1 MKAMSIPAPAV
12 CDADALSRNR
22 AQRNEAF
29 PRMSDKPLTDIPF
42 SQFDLHPQLLAGLEG
57 AGFIS
62 CTPIQAMTLPVA
74 LPGGDVAGQAQTGT
88 GKTLAFLVAVMNR
101 LLTRPALAD
110 RKPGDPRAL
119 ILAPTREL
127 AIQIHK
133 DAVRIGPEL
142 GLKFA
147 LVYGGV
153 DYDKQ
158 RELLQQGVDVII
170 ATPGRLIDYVK
181 QHKVVSL
188 HACEICVLDEADR
201 MFDLGFIKDIRFL
214 LRRMPVRTERQTL
227 LYSAT
232 LSHRV
237 LELAY
242 EHMNEPQ
249 KMVVE
254 TESITAS
261 RVRQKIYYPADEEK
275 LPLLLGLLSR
285 GEGARTMVFVNTKV
299 FVERV
304 ARALERAGY
313 RVGVL
318 SGDVPQKKR
327 ESLLKRFQ
335 AGQLEILVATDVAAR
350 GLHIDGIKY
359 VYNYDLPFDAEDYVH
374 RIGRTAR
381 LGEEGDAI
389 SFACERYAMGLP
401 DIEAFIE
408 QKIPSEPVTQEL
420 LTALPRKPREGA
432 VADDGQTESVGEI
445 FREAREQ
452 RAADEARR
460 GGGPRGGRGERGERG
475 ERSGRG
481 DRDGRRGGGRGRGPR
496 REDAPAADAQGALTP
511 GGVAQGDAGAV
522 TAAPQAPAQT
532 QESGATDTAGA
543 SAVQA
548 ASAPQR
554 QGAPEAGDEQAPRK
568 RRRRRGGRRR
578 SGEGGEA
585 RQEAGG
591 NQTGQGREG
600 ERRNGPRADGD
611 ERPRRGEGGGQRRGG
626 RGRRQGEGGQEGSN
640 QQPAASAP
648 ATEAARSGERPARKG
663 KGPHHVPART
673 AAPRENAGDNG
684 GSLFSR
690 IGRGIKRLVGRTP
703 EGS

>member
-1 MKAMSIPAPAV
+1 
-12 CDADALSRNR
+12 
-22 AQRNEAF
+22 
-29 PRMSDKPLTDIPF
+29 MSDKPLTDLTF
-42 SQFDLHPQLLAGLEG
+42 SSFELHPALQAGLEG
-57 AGFIS
+57 AGFTR
-62 CTPIQAMTLPVA
+62 CTPIQALTLPVA

-88 GKTLAFLVAVMNR
+88 GKTLAFLVAVVNR

-110 RKPGDPRAL
+110 RKLEDPRAL

-133 DAVRIGPEL
+133 DAVKFGSDL
-142 GLKFA
+142 GLRFA

-214 LRRMPVRTERQTL
+214 LRRMPERTIRQTL
-227 LYSAT
+227 LFSAT

-249 KMVVE
+249 KLVVE
-254 TESITAS
+254 AETITAA
-261 RVRQKIYYPADEEK
+261 RVRQRIYFPADDEK
-275 LPLLLGLLSR
+275 IPLLLGLLSR
-285 GEGARTMVFVNTKV
+285 SEGARTMVFVNTKV

-304 ARALERAGY
+304 ARSLEKAGY

-327 ESLLKRFQ
+327 ESLLNRFQ
-335 AGQLEILVATDVAAR
+335 KGQLEILVATDVAAR

-401 DIEAFIE
+401 DIEAYIE
-408 QKIPSEPVTQEL
+408 QKIPSEPVTKEL
-420 LTALPRKPREGA
+420 LTPLPRPERPAPAAGEEGEEN
-432 VADDGQTESVGEI
+432 ESVGQI
-445 FREAREQ
+445 FREAREA
-452 RAADEARR
+452 RAAEEERR
-460 GGGPRGGRGERGERG
+460 GGGRSGGRSGGGRGERRDG
-475 ERSGRG
+475 ERSGE
-481 DRDGRRGGGRGRGPR
+481 RRSRGPR
-496 REDAPAADAQGALTP
+496 KPRVEGEQAAAAPAEGAEAA
-511 GGVAQGDAGAV
+511 VAQ
-522 TAAPQAPAQT
+522 APRPPRPPRA
-532 QESGATDTAGA
+532 E
-543 SAVQA
+543 
-548 ASAPQR
+548 
-554 QGAPEAGDEQAPRK
+554 GAPEGAVDGERKPRK
-568 RRRRRGGRRR
+568 RRRRRHGRPV
-578 SGEGGEA
+578 EGGEGVQA
-585 RQEAGG
+585 NAG
-591 NQTGQGREG
+591 
-600 ERRNGPRADGD
+600 NG
-611 ERPRRGEGGGQRRGG
+611 
-626 RGRRQGEGGQEGSN
+626 
-640 QQPAASAP
+640 ASPVTPVQVVAKP
-648 ATEAARSGERPARKG
+648 
-663 KGPHHVPART
+663 VRT
-673 AAPRENAGDNG
+673 AADTGD
-684 GSLFSR
+684 SFLTR
-690 IGRGIKRLVGRTP
+690 IGRKIRRMLSGN
-703 EGS
+703 

>member
-1 MKAMSIPAPAV
+1 M
-12 CDADALSRNR
+12 
-22 AQRNEAF
+22 
-29 PRMSDKPLTDIPF
+29 MSDKPLTDVTF
-42 SQFDLHPQLLAGLEG
+42 SAFELHPDLLAGLES
-57 AGFIS
+57 AGFTR
-62 CTPIQAMTLPVA
+62 CTPIQALTLPVA
-74 LPGGDVAGQAQTGT
+74 LRGGDVAGQAQTGT

-101 LLTRPALAD
+101 LLTRPALAE
-110 RKPGDPRAL
+110 RKPEDPRAL

-133 DAVRIGPEL
+133 DAVKFGSQL
-142 GLKFA
+142 GLRFA

-188 HACEICVLDEADR
+188 HACEMCVLDEADR

-227 LYSAT
+227 LFSAT

-242 EHMNEPQ
+242 EHMNEPE
-249 KMVVE
+249 KLVVE
-254 TESITAS
+254 TETITAA
-261 RVRQKIYYPADEEK
+261 RVRQRLYYPSDEEK

-285 GEGARTMVFVNTKV
+285 SEGARTMVFVNTKV

-304 ARALERAGY
+304 ARSLERAGY

-335 AGQLEILVATDVAAR
+335 AGQLEVLVATDVAAR

-401 DIEAFIE
+401 DIEAYIE
-408 QKIPSEPVTQEL
+408 QKIPSEPVTAEL
-420 LTALPRKPREGA
+420 LTPLPRPERVRPPLAEGEEA
-432 VADDGQTESVGEI
+432 EEEESIGQI

-452 RAADEARR
+452 KAADE
-460 GGGPRGGRGERGERG
+460 E
-475 ERSGRG
+475 
-481 DRDGRRGGGRGRGPR
+481 RRGGGRSRGGRSGIGGAGARSAGGGRSGERREGERRPR
-496 REDAPAADAQGALTP
+496 RKPEG
-511 GGVAQGDAGAV
+511 
-522 TAAPQAPAQT
+522 
-532 QESGATDTAGA
+532 E
-543 SAVQA
+543 A
-548 ASAPQR
+548 ASAEARPAATTPVAVMEPAARPQVPADAA
-554 QGAPEAGDEQAPRK
+554 APDATGEAARAPRK
-568 RRRRRGGRRR
+568 RRRRRKGKPVD
-578 SGEGGEA
+578 
-585 RQEAGG
+585 G
-591 NQTGQGREG
+591 NV
-600 ERRNGPRADGD
+600 
-611 ERPRRGEGGGQRRGG
+611 
-626 RGRRQGEGGQEGSN
+626 
-640 QQPAASAP
+640 AP
-648 ATEAARSGERPARKG
+648 ATGEQARPSA
-663 KGPHHVPART
+663 VPAIRQSVPSVRDP
-673 AAPRENAGDNG
+673 APAEAKAP
-684 GSLFSR
+684 SLLGR
-690 IGRGIKRLVGRTP
+690 IGRKLRSLVG
-703 EGS
+703 G

>member
-1 MKAMSIPAPAV
+1 
-12 CDADALSRNR
+12 
-22 AQRNEAF
+22 
-29 PRMSDKPLTDIPF
+29 MSDKPLTDLTF
-42 SQFDLHPQLLAGLEG
+42 SSFELHPALQAGLEG
-57 AGFIS
+57 AGFTR
-62 CTPIQAMTLPVA
+62 CTPIQALTLPVA

-88 GKTLAFLVAVMNR
+88 GKTLAFLVAVVNR

-110 RKPGDPRAL
+110 RKPEDPRAL

-133 DAVRIGPEL
+133 DAVKFGSDL
-142 GLKFA
+142 GLRFA

-214 LRRMPVRTERQTL
+214 LRRMPERTTRQTL
-227 LYSAT
+227 LFSAT

-249 KMVVE
+249 KLVVE
-254 TESITAS
+254 AETITAA
-261 RVRQKIYYPADEEK
+261 RVRQRIYFPADDEK
-275 LPLLLGLLSR
+275 IPLLLGLLSR
-285 GEGARTMVFVNTKV
+285 SEGARTMVFVNTKV

-304 ARALERAGY
+304 ARSLEKAGY

-327 ESLLKRFQ
+327 ESLLNRFQ
-335 AGQLEILVATDVAAR
+335 KGQLEILVATDVAAR

-401 DIEAFIE
+401 DIEAYIE
-408 QKIPSEPVTQEL
+408 QKIPSEPVTKEL
-420 LTALPRKPREGA
+420 LTPLPRPERPAPAAGEEGE
-432 VADDGQTESVGEI
+432 DNESVGQI
-445 FREAREQ
+445 FREAREA
-452 RAADEARR
+452 RAAE
-460 GGGPRGGRGERGERG
+460 EE
-475 ERSGRG
+475 
-481 DRDGRRGGGRGRGPR
+481 RRGGGRSGGRSGGGGRGGRDGERSGERRPRGPR
-496 REDAPAADAQGALTP
+496 KPRVEGEQGAAAP
-511 GGVAQGDAGAV
+511 VAGAEG
-522 TAAPQAPAQT
+522 AAAQAPRPPRPPRA
-532 QESGATDTAGA
+532 E
-543 SAVQA
+543 
-548 ASAPQR
+548 
-554 QGAPEAGDEQAPRK
+554 GAPEGAVDGEHKPRK
-568 RRRRRGGRRR
+568 RRRRRHGRPV
-578 SGEGGEA
+578 EGAEGVQSA
-585 RQEAGG
+585 AG
-591 NQTGQGREG
+591 
-600 ERRNGPRADGD
+600 NG
-611 ERPRRGEGGGQRRGG
+611 
-626 RGRRQGEGGQEGSN
+626 
-640 QQPAASAP
+640 ASPVTPVQVVAKP
-648 ATEAARSGERPARKG
+648 
-663 KGPHHVPART
+663 VRT
-673 AAPRENAGDNG
+673 AADTGD
-684 GSLFSR
+684 SFLTR
-690 IGRGIKRLVGRTP
+690 IGRKIRRMLSGN
-703 EGS
+703 

>member
-1 MKAMSIPAPAV
+1 
-12 CDADALSRNR
+12 
-22 AQRNEAF
+22 
-29 PRMSDKPLTDIPF
+29 MSDKPLTDLTF
-42 SQFDLHPQLLAGLEG
+42 SSFELHPALQAGLEG
-57 AGFIS
+57 AGFTR
-62 CTPIQAMTLPVA
+62 CTPIQALTLPVA

-88 GKTLAFLVAVMNR
+88 GKTLAFLVAVVNR

-110 RKPGDPRAL
+110 RKPEDPRAL

-133 DAVRIGPEL
+133 DAVKFGSDL
-142 GLKFA
+142 GLRFA

-214 LRRMPVRTERQTL
+214 LRRMPERTIRQTL
-227 LYSAT
+227 LFSAT

-249 KMVVE
+249 KLVVE
-254 TESITAS
+254 AETITAA
-261 RVRQKIYYPADEEK
+261 RVRQRIYFPADDEK
-275 LPLLLGLLSR
+275 IPLLLGLLSR
-285 GEGARTMVFVNTKV
+285 SEGARTMVFVNTKV

-304 ARALERAGY
+304 ARSLEKAGY

-327 ESLLKRFQ
+327 ESLLNRFQ
-335 AGQLEILVATDVAAR
+335 KGQLEILVATDVAAR

-401 DIEAFIE
+401 DIEAYIE
-408 QKIPSEPVTQEL
+408 QKIPSEPVTKEL
-420 LTALPRKPREGA
+420 LTPLPRPERPAPAAGEEGEEN
-432 VADDGQTESVGEI
+432 ESVGQI
-445 FREAREQ
+445 FREAREA
-452 RAADEARR
+452 RAAEEERR
-460 GGGPRGGRGERGERG
+460 GGGRSGSRSGGGRGERRDG
-475 ERSGRG
+475 ERSGE
-481 DRDGRRGGGRGRGPR
+481 RRSRGPR
-496 REDAPAADAQGALTP
+496 KPRVEGEQAAAAPAEGAEAA
-511 GGVAQGDAGAV
+511 VAQ
-522 TAAPQAPAQT
+522 APRPPRPPRA
-532 QESGATDTAGA
+532 E
-543 SAVQA
+543 
-548 ASAPQR
+548 
-554 QGAPEAGDEQAPRK
+554 GAPEGAVEGERKPRK
-568 RRRRRGGRRR
+568 RRRRRHGRPV
-578 SGEGGEA
+578 EGAEGV
-585 RQEAGG
+585 QNTAG
-591 NQTGQGREG
+591 
-600 ERRNGPRADGD
+600 NG
-611 ERPRRGEGGGQRRGG
+611 
-626 RGRRQGEGGQEGSN
+626 
-640 QQPAASAP
+640 ASPVTPVQVVAKP
-648 ATEAARSGERPARKG
+648 
-663 KGPHHVPART
+663 VRT
-673 AAPRENAGDNG
+673 AADTGD
-684 GSLFSR
+684 SFLTR
-690 IGRGIKRLVGRTP
+690 IGRKIRRMLS
-703 EGS
+703 GS

>member
-1 MKAMSIPAPAV
+1 
-12 CDADALSRNR
+12 
-22 AQRNEAF
+22 
-29 PRMSDKPLTDIPF
+29 MSDKPLTDIPF
-42 SQFDLHPQLLAGLEG
+42 SEFDLHPQLLAGLEA
-57 AGFIS
+57 AGFMR

-88 GKTLAFLVAVMNR
+88 GKTLAFLVAVINR
-101 LLTRPALAD
+101 LLTRPALAE

-133 DAVRIGPEL
+133 DAVKLGPEL

-158 RELLQQGVDVII
+158 RALLQEGVDVII

-214 LRRMPVRTERQTL
+214 LRRMPARTERQTL

-254 TESITAS
+254 TESITAA

-327 ESLLKRFQ
+327 ESLLKKFQ

-350 GLHIDGIKY
+350 GLHIDGVEY

-381 LGEEGDAI
+381 LGKEGDAI

-408 QKIPSEPVTQEL
+408 QKIPSEPVTAEL
-420 LTALPRKPREGA
+420 LTALPRKRAEGVEA
-432 VADDGQTESVGEI
+432 EAAEGESVGEI

-460 GGGPRGGRGERGERG
+460 GGGRSGSGGGRREGGP
-475 ERSGRG
+475 
-481 DRDGRRGGGRGRGPR
+481 GGRGRGGGEGRGRAGGEGGERRGRGPR
-496 REDAPAADAQGALTP
+496 GPRAEQVEGQAPGAPAA
-511 GGVAQGDAGAV
+511 AV
-522 TAAPQAPAQT
+522 EDGKPAAPAP
-532 QESGATDTAGA
+532 GA
-543 SAVQA
+543 A
-548 ASAPQR
+548 AR
-554 QGAPEAGDEQAPRK
+554 PEASSGGPQDDAARPPRK
-568 RRRRRGGRRR
+568 RRRRRGGRRVN
-578 SGEGGEA
+578 GEGA
-585 RQEAGG
+585 PQAGG
-591 NQTGQGREG
+591 ESR
-600 ERRNGPRADGD
+600 
-611 ERPRRGEGGGQRRGG
+611 EGGGQQPRAERTPKNG
-626 RGRRQGEGGQEGSN
+626 GGQGQQAKPAGKPE
-640 QQPAASAP
+640 QPAP
-648 ATEAARSGERPARKG
+648 AKRKG
-663 KGPHHVPART
+663 PRHIPAK
-673 AAPRENAGDNG
+673 AAPPKATPSESG
-684 GSLFSR
+684 GLISR
-690 IGRGIKRLVGRTP
+690 IGRGLKKLVTRDP
-703 EGS
+703 A

>member
-1 MKAMSIPAPAV
+1 
-12 CDADALSRNR
+12 
-22 AQRNEAF
+22 
-29 PRMSDKPLTDIPF
+29 MSDKPLTDLTF
-42 SQFDLHPQLLAGLEG
+42 SSFELHPALQAGLEG
-57 AGFIS
+57 AGFTR
-62 CTPIQAMTLPVA
+62 CTPIQALTLPVA

-88 GKTLAFLVAVMNR
+88 GKTLAFLVAVVNR

-110 RKPGDPRAL
+110 RKPEDPRAL

-133 DAVRIGPEL
+133 DAVKFGSDL
-142 GLKFA
+142 GLRFA

-214 LRRMPVRTERQTL
+214 LRRMPERTTRQTL
-227 LYSAT
+227 LFSAT

-249 KMVVE
+249 KLVVE
-254 TESITAS
+254 AETITAA
-261 RVRQKIYYPADEEK
+261 RVRQRIYFPADDEK
-275 LPLLLGLLSR
+275 IPLLLGLLSR
-285 GEGARTMVFVNTKV
+285 SEGARTMVFVNTKV

-304 ARALERAGY
+304 ARSLEKAGY

-327 ESLLKRFQ
+327 ESLLNRFQ
-335 AGQLEILVATDVAAR
+335 KGQLEILVATDVAAR

-401 DIEAFIE
+401 DIEAYIE
-408 QKIPSEPVTQEL
+408 QKIPSEPVTKEL
-420 LTALPRKPREGA
+420 LTPLPRPERPAPAAGEEGE
-432 VADDGQTESVGEI
+432 DNESVGQI
-445 FREAREQ
+445 FREAREA
-452 RAADEARR
+452 RAAE
-460 GGGPRGGRGERGERG
+460 EE
-475 ERSGRG
+475 
-481 DRDGRRGGGRGRGPR
+481 RRGGGRSGGRSGGGGRGGRDGERSGERRSRGPR
-496 REDAPAADAQGALTP
+496 KPRVEGEQASAAPAEGAEAA
-511 GGVAQGDAGAV
+511 VAQ
-522 TAAPQAPAQT
+522 APRPPRPPRA
-532 QESGATDTAGA
+532 E
-543 SAVQA
+543 
-548 ASAPQR
+548 
-554 QGAPEAGDEQAPRK
+554 GAPEGAVDGEHKPRK
-568 RRRRRGGRRR
+568 RRRRRHGRPV
-578 SGEGGEA
+578 EGAEGVQSA
-585 RQEAGG
+585 AGNG
-591 NQTGQGREG
+591 ASPVTPVQVVAKPVRTVADTG
-600 ERRNGPRADGD
+600 D
-611 ERPRRGEGGGQRRGG
+611 
-626 RGRRQGEGGQEGSN
+626 SFL
-640 QQPAASAP
+640 
-648 ATEAARSGERPARKG
+648 T
-663 KGPHHVPART
+663 
-673 AAPRENAGDNG
+673 
-684 GSLFSR
+684 R
-690 IGRGIKRLVGRTP
+690 IGRKIRRMLS
-703 EGS
+703 GS